1 MYEIRHAGAK
11 GLGVFATSNIL
22 RGTRVFSERP
32 LLAIRQDQD
41 ASDVYAT
48 SKLLSLKDQQ
58 QLLQL
63 SVALTKQLSVI
74 RWIHTLWYTL
84 KQTTFDINS
93 WVRGNGSF
101 SVPTRRSIRE
111 HNTVLSVFRN
121 NAFELGSAGK
131 IQLAVFRGISRINH
145 SCLPNAEGNFN
156 AAIGRFTIHALRDIV
171 PDEEIMISY
180 LDSRSAIRKTR
191 QEKLLSGYGFSCGCP
206 ACNLDLTRAVDGEGN
221 RMKMRDAF
229 ASYAENIGA
238 DGQTPEKEL
247 HSMQKLIGLFEEEGI
262 YGSEL
267 GVL

>member
-1 MYEIRHAGAK
+1 
-11 GLGVFATSNIL
+11 
-22 RGTRVFSERP
+22 
-32 LLAIRQDQD
+32 
-41 ASDVYAT
+41 
-48 SKLLSLKDQQ
+48 
-58 QLLQL
+58 
-63 SVALTKQLSVI
+63 
-74 RWIHTLWYTL
+74 
-84 KQTTFDINS
+84 
-93 WVRGNGSF
+93 
-101 SVPTRRSIRE
+101 
-111 HNTVLSVFRN
+111 VFRN

-206 ACNLDLTRAVDGEGN
+206 ACNLDLTRAVAGEGN

-247 HSMQKLIGLFEEEGI
+247 HLMQKLIGLFEEEGI

-267 GVL
+267 GVLYFEVARLYKELGDTGAALRFAQKGLAIDANCIGVDNALYNDRLDKLKELESAVTK